1 MSKAETKKGKPI
13 QEDDRGQKITASGGS
28 AINTAVFVQNANQ
41 LRKLLAPEYC
51 SVDYIKYQADLN
63 SGNMTKVEL
72 WLNGTYTVPKTCD
85 DFSRALCKEYS

>member
-1 MSKAETKKGKPI
+1 MI

-51 SVDYIKYQADLN
+51 SVEYIKYQDDLN
-63 SGNMTKVEL
+63 SRNKTKYEP
-72 WLNGTYTVPKTCD
+72 WLNGNKTIPRTCD
-85 DFSRALCKEYS
+85 DFRLGLYLNYAKVSKSIN